1 MPTKTENERIF
12 PEPLAIDKFY
22 GISFPKQEWIF
33 DRVIPKDGLIAL
45 SGAPGS
51 YKSFFALWMALQA
64 GMGKPLFNAEQI
76 IGNNQSELKTLFIE
90 EENTLRLMHQR
101 VRVLKNGK
109 SRNVFFKIDDGFK
122 MQDDE
127 ARANVIQFC
136 MFNSIS
142 LVVLD
147 PFSSVMGLKDEN
159 NNAEV
164 SVIMDI
170 IRKTFVAQGIS
181 VMFIHHPAKNAEG
194 GKNLRGAGDI
204 LGKCDVHISME
215 KDEQDKKLITISYE
229 KMRLISEDDIWDFK
243 VKFSGDE
250 IMGYEFVYLDEA
262 KPKYQEERETMLADM
277 LKLMQPMVEYK
288 QKEITELLGT
298 AKQNRRFQAI
308 WSEAIKEGWIVQ
320 NVTSKLYYKA

>member
-1 MPTKTENERIF
+1 MPTTPENERVF

-22 GISFPKQEWIF
+22 GMSFPKQEWIF

-101 VRVLKNGK
+101 IRVLKNGK

-136 MFNSIS
+136 MFNGIS
-142 LVVLD
+142 LVILD
-147 PFSSVMGLKDEN
+147 PFSSVMGLRDEN

-204 LGKCDVHISME
+204 LGKCDVHLSME

-229 KMRLISEDDIWDFK
+229 KMRLISEDDVWDFK

-250 IMGYEFVYLDEA
+250 ILGHEFVYLDEA
-262 KPKYQEERETMLADM
+262 KPKYQEERDQLQNSLLEFMQEGVEYTRGEVAENTGNGSNGQKFRNVWAEM
-277 LKLMQPMVEYK
+277 LKKGL
-288 QKEITELLGT
+288 I
-298 AKQNRRFQAI
+298 KQNIMNKKF
-308 WSEAIKEGWIVQ
+308 
-320 NVTSKLYYKA
+320 YK